1 MSIKKNF
8 FVPLAKGLG
17 ATRRA
22 AMLLLVMMLTMTAQ
36 TAWAQEPWG
45 PPEPGQETSGSCG
58 YNLTWKLTQHDYDNF
73 YTLTIRGEGAMND
86 YNPDMNPTP
95 WNSYAEQ
102 INEVVI
108 EKDVTSI
115 GVWAFSR
122 CTNLESVTFAEGSQ
136 LESIGEDA
144 FNSTVLSSI
153 EIPASV
159 TSIGMCAFQYCYR
172 LGAVT
177 FAEDSQ
183 LESIGDEA
191 FSGCDY
197 LTSITIPASV
207 TSIGDGA
214 FQNCSNL
221 TSITIPASVTS
232 IGEDVFQNCDLASIT
247 VEDRNTVYDSR
258 NGCNAIIVKSTNT
271 LIIGCKN
278 STIPASVTSIGAWAF
293 YTTDLTSIEIPASVT
308 SIGMRAFQNCLYL
321 TSITIPAGVTS
332 IGDYAFGY
340 CLNLATVTVY
350 APSCSLGEDAF
361 AYCEELA
368 NIYVFS
374 DKVASYQA
382 AWSAYAGNITA
393 LPTVT
398 TSYVDASGTLH
409 EGVEAIPLNN
419 AMTTLPSGTYVVN
432 SDVAYTGTVTL
443 SGDVTLILADGKTM
457 SIGTEDSY
465 IHDSSGIEPTDWRTI
480 KSDLCIYGQTAGTG
494 SMEVFSDYGISYI
507 NSYTQHGGNVKS
519 ITYATSSAFNINYY
533 PANDNSTCNFTL
545 NGGTVVASAGSQ
557 GVEAAN
563 NIIINGGTLDATS
576 RGNDVTIVALMAN
589 NNIIINGGQVT
600 ATSNGNS
607 NGINATNGTILAG
620 GSVTASSYE
629 GTVIVAN
636 GWTYAADEDDITYS
650 GTLVNRDIANKT
662 LRPKTYITYYNDAD
676 GTRHYAEDA
685 TVLDGSNN
693 ELSAGWYV
701 VKGNVE
707 YSSKLSFGGDVNLI
721 LADGA
726 SLTVNSGDADA
737 INVLGLLNIYGQA
750 QGTGQL
756 HASSTNS
763 NGIYA
768 TGNITINGGSVEA
781 RAQNYSIFATGGNI
795 ILNGGS
801 VEASSTNPYG
811 IYAEGGS
818 TILAGGSVKYN
829 IYQSTVTVATDFT
842 YAADKDD
849 NTYSGTLDNSAIAGK
864 TLRPKTYTTY
874 YIDTDGT
881 RYDDVTATVL
891 NGLNRELSAGWYVV
905 KGNVNYNTWLYC
917 TGDMRLI
924 LADDANLV
932 VTESRMSAIIV
943 DNGSLTI
950 YGKAQGTGQLHAST
964 ESGDGINAYKG
975 NITINGGRVGVSG
988 VNCGISAENGNITI
1002 NGGTVVAS
1010 GKNNNGINATNGT
1023 ILAGGSVMANS
1034 YGGTVTIATGL
1045 TYIDNDENTYTGTL
1059 DNEAIAG
1066 KRLSLKP
1073 YTVTFDIN
1081 YEDGE
1086 DPEMQIVLSGR
1097 TATEPTA
1104 PIRTGYTLKWKLGEE
1119 DYDFDTPVNSNI
1131 ALTAVW
1137 TANNYTVEFSAN
1149 GGSGDAM
1156 ASMQLTY
1163 DGDVAMLPACT
1174 YTAPEGKAFKN
1185 WNTAADGSGTPY
1197 DDEGWVRNLTGEAN
1211 GTVVLYA
1218 QWGKNIATCTATVP
1232 GQTLDGN
1239 SYIYYKFESA
1249 NGGNVDTGTTVYD
1262 GKTLLTVGTDY
1273 VFDQVYFYGTENSC
1287 TYETNKVGDH
1297 FTVVIK
1303 GIGNYAGT
1311 TTADFY
1317 IVSPEVNGEWGD
1329 LAWTIDADGDFT
1341 ISKKDGV
1348 EGNVAMNET
1357 TKGKY
1362 PWYDKA
1368 GYIKTITIGEGITT
1382 VAANAFCRETEMNV
1396 YGNVHSLTLP
1406 ESLTSIGEFAFAY
1419 CTGLNINLT
1428 DLEGIDFPANAFS
1441 YINSLT
1447 GTLYDNADN
1456 TKTISVMA
1464 QVSKNDVTLTGRT
1477 LYKDGDWNT
1486 LCLPFDVSQGNSILD
1501 GATVK
1506 ELDVDNYYDANG
1518 EFYTKL
1524 DYENAFRTGFDAETG
1539 TLYLYF
1545 KNVEADGSG
1554 VVLQAGTPYLIK
1566 WDKAEGYDDADPAT
1580 RDITGDLVFRDAKLL
1595 SLPNNAISYDHNVT
1609 FCGNYSPVALTGG
1622 DASNLYLGAANKLYW
1637 PSADHTINAFR
1648 GYFHVDLSNGAKVR
1662 EIRLSLDDNVTS
1674 IQNAE
1679 FIIHNYNGGATYNL
1693 SGQKVSD
1700 DYKGIVIKNGRKY
1713 LK

>member
-8 FVPLAKGLG
+8 LAPLALGLG

-22 AMLLLVMMLTMTAQ
+22 AMLLLVMMLTTA
-36 TAWAQEPWG
+36 TAWAQIE
-45 PPEPGQETSGSCG
+45 SGSCG
-58 YNLTWKLTQHDYDNF
+58 DNLTWRLTAR
-73 YTLTIRGEGAMND
+73 TLTIRGTGAMYDYNHNMKPAPWND
-86 YNPDMNPTP
+86 YAD
-95 WNSYAEQ
+95 Q
-102 INEVVI
+102 IHEVVI
-108 EKDVTSI
+108 EDGVTSI
-115 GVWAFSR
+115 GAFAFYG
-122 CTNLESVTFAEGSQ
+122 CTGLASIDIPASVT
-136 LESIGEDA
+136 SIGERA
-144 FNSTVLSSI
+144 FYGTDLTSV

-159 TSIGMCAFQYCYR
+159 TSIGEYAFSECTN
-172 LGAVT
+172 LGSVT
-177 FAEDSQ
+177 FAEGSR
-183 LESIGDEA
+183 LKSIGD
-191 FSGCDY
+191 Y
-197 LTSITIPASV
+197 
-207 TSIGDGA
+207 A
-214 FQNCSNL
+214 FQLCSNL

-361 AYCEELA
+361 ANCDELA

-465 IHDSSGIEPTDWRTI
+465 IHDSSGIVPTDWRTI

-563 NIIINGGTLDATS
+563 NIIINGGTLDATAQ
-576 RGNDVTIVALMAN
+576 GNNVTIVALKAN

-607 NGINATNGTILAG
+607 NGIYAKNGTILDG

-662 LRPKTYITYYNDAD
+662 LRPKTYTTYYIDAD

-818 TILAGGSVKYN
+818 TILAGGSVKSN
-829 IYQSTVTVATDFT
+829 IYQGTVTVATDFT

-874 YIDTDGT
+874 YIDADGT

-1002 NGGTVVAS
+1002 NGGIVVAS
-1010 GKNNNGINATNGT
+1010 GMTNNGINATNGT

-1104 PIRTGYTLKWKLGEE
+1104 PIRTGYTLSGWKLNEE
-1119 DYDFDTPVNSNI
+1119 DYDFDTPVTGDI
-1131 ALTAVW
+1131 TLTAVW
-1137 TANNYTVEFSAN
+1137 TANNYTVEFNAN

-1163 DGDVAMLPACT
+1163 DGDWVTLPACT
-1174 YTAPEGKAFKN
+1174 YTAPDGKAFKN
-1185 WNTAADGSGTPY
+1185 WNTAADGSGTSY
-1197 DDEGWVRNLTGEAN
+1197 DDEGWVRNLTDEPN

-1218 QWGKNIATCTATVP
+1218 QWGKDIAACTINVP
-1232 GQTLDGN
+1232 GQTLDDYTAV
-1239 SYIYYKFESA
+1239 SYKFEAA
-1249 NGGNVDTGTTVYD
+1249 NSGYASTGTTVYD
-1262 GKTLLTVGTDY
+1262 GETLLTLGTDY
-1273 VFDQVYFYGTENSC
+1273 RFGNVTMANGDPINWMGSKIGDEC
-1287 TYETNKVGDH
+1287 KVE
-1297 FTVVIK
+1297 II
-1303 GIGNYAGT
+1303 GIGDYAGT
-1311 TTADFY
+1311 IFKNFTV
-1317 IVSPEVNGEWGD
+1317 ISPEANGEWGD
-1329 LAWTIDADGDFT
+1329 LTWAIDADGDFT

-1368 GYIKTITIGEGITT
+1368 GYIKTITIGDGITS
-1382 VAANAFCRETEMNV
+1382 VAANAFCREMEMNV

-1419 CTGLNINLT
+1419 CTALNINLT

-1566 WDKAEGYDDADPAT
+1566 WDKAEGYDAADPAT
-1580 RDITGDLVFRDAKLL
+1580 RDITGDLVFWDAKLL

-1609 FCGNYSPVALTGG
+1609 FCGNYSPVTLAAG
-1622 DASNLYLGAANKLYW
+1622 DKSCLYLGAENKLYW
-1637 PSADHTINAFR
+1637 PSVDRPINAFR
-1648 GYFHVDLSNGAKVR
+1648 AYFHVDLSNGAKVR

-1674 IQNAE
+1674 IHNTE